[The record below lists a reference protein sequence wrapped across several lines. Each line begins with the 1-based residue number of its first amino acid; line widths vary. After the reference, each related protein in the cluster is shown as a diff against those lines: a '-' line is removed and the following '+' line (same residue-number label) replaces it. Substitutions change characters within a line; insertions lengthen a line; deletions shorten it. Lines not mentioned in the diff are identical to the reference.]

1 MVNEDEIN
9 KLVIARISS
18 MPENMK
24 ISIGNY
30 GTFDKYQLIE
40 NIKKRDEIG
49 KKVVEIQLFYLRSM
63 KRMLK

>member
-1 MVNEDEIN
+1 MITEDEIN

-40 NIKKRDEIG
+40 NVKKRDEIG

-63 KRMLK
+63 KGMLK

>member
-1 MVNEDEIN
+1 MVTEDEIN

-40 NIKKRDEIG
+40 NVKKRCEIG

-63 KRMLK
+63 KGMLK

>member
-40 NIKKRDEIG
+40 NVKKRDEIG

-63 KRMLK
+63 KGMLK

>member
-1 MVNEDEIN
+1 MITEDEIN

-63 KRMLK
+63 KGMLK

>member
-1 MVNEDEIN
+1 MVTEDEIN

-40 NIKKRDEIG
+40 NVKKRDEIG

-63 KRMLK
+63 KGMLK